1 MTNSNQPDKSF
12 ENFLNVIK
20 RLRAPD
26 GCPWDKEQIPLSLRS
41 DLIEEVFEAAEAI
54 SDNDIFHTKEELGDV
69 MLNATMIAYMH
80 EQKGMFTVS
89 EVLGDVSEKLVRRHP
104 HVFKESEGASQMNGE
119 VKDSAQVLNQW
130 DAIKRNVEGRDSS
143 SVLDEVPKGFPPLLR
158 ACKLQKKA
166 AKQGFDWKDYHQ
178 VESKV
183 KEELEEVQM
192 AANELYELTE
202 KERNAGNPVKP
213 FNENSNPQIDSAQLH
228 LEEEIGDLLFSVVN
242 LARHLKVD
250 PSVALERTNQKFC
263 KRFKFVEQSMKDAGI
278 PMTNDNLEQMDSFW
292 DKAKLNEV

>member
-12 ENFLNVIK
+12 EIFLNVIK

-26 GCPWDKEQIPLSLRS
+26 GCPWDKEQTPLSLRS

-54 SDNDIFHTKEELGDV
+54 SDNDVFHTKEELGDV

-89 EVLGDVSEKLVRRHP
+89 EVLDDVSEKLVRRHP

-130 DAIKRNVEGRDSS
+130 DAIKRNVEGRASS
-143 SVLDEVPKGFPPLLR
+143 SVLDEVAKGFPPLLR
-158 ACKLQKKA
+158 AYKLQKKA
-166 AKQGFDWKDYHQ
+166 AKQGFDWKDYSQ

-183 KEELEEVQM
+183 KEELEEVQI
-192 AANELYELTE
+192 AIKELYELTE
-202 KERNAGNPVKP
+202 KSKLEGNSVKP
-213 FNENSNPQIDSAQLH
+213 FNENSKPQIDSAQLH

-263 KRFKFVEQSMKDAGI
+263 KRFKYVEQSMKDAGI
-278 PMTNDNLEQMDSFW
+278 PMNNENLEQMDSFW
-292 DKAKLNEV
+292 NKAKLNEV